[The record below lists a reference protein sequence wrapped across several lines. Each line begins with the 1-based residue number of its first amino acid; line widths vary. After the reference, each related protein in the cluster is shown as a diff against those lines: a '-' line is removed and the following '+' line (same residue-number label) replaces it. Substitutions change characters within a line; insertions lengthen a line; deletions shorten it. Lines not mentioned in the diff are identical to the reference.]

1 MTVRVAIN
9 GFGRIGRN
17 DFRAAREGEHRFEI
31 VAVNDLA
38 DACVHRGSEPAAHRP
53 RLGETLMI
61 TRNDPNDTAS
71 ASSAVI
77 AARFLTPVVHSAQ
90 ALAVNLKQA
99 HWNVRGSNF
108 IAIHE
113 LLDTIAANARE
124 AADLAAER
132 VVALDL
138 PVDARLQTIAD
149 TVDFSEVAP
158 GFSSAE
164 ETVRAAVRD
173 IDDVRRRVALAIAEL
188 DGHDLPSQDLVVGVM
203 ATLDRDRWLLA
214 SHLSV

>member
-1 MTVRVAIN
+1 
-9 GFGRIGRN
+9 
-17 DFRAAREGEHRFEI
+17 
-31 VAVNDLA
+31 
-38 DACVHRGSEPAAHRP
+38 
-53 RLGETLMI
+53 MI
-61 TRNDPNDTAS
+61 TENDVTDTAI
-71 ASSAVI
+71 AASAVI
-77 AARFLTPVVHSAQ
+77 AARFLTPVVRSAQ

-99 HWNVRGSNF
+99 HWNVRGANF

-113 LLDTIAANARE
+113 LLDAAASNARD

-132 VVALDL
+132 VVALGL

-149 TVDFSEVAP
+149 TVDFSEIAG

-188 DGHDLPSQDLVVGVM
+188 DGHDLPSQDLAIGIM

-214 SHLSV
+214 VHLSV